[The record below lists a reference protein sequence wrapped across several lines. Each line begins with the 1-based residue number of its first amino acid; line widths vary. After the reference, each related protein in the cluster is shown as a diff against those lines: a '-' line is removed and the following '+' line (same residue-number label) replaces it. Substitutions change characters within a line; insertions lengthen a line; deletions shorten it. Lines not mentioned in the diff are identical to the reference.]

1 MEFLCVALVCL
12 AFLVVIGCVFPIK
25 MKKIKELGERPELD
39 EIANGYPS
47 NVEMCKEY
55 LKKLGNEDVQVEE
68 DKEATATMYI
78 AVLNKIKIANLK
90 QNYTRIQTMAHECI
104 HSIQNKKIV
113 MFHFIISNLFFV
125 FFAVISIFALF
136 KKLPNEMMFF
146 VILSILGFVYA
157 WVRCY
162 LENDAM
168 TRAWYLAKEYLEE
181 KQRCSNFCNVVSG
194 DKEIKTEE
202 ESILSNENVE
212 KLLDAYKELNEI
224 GIPCVNYQVLFSM
237 FSKILIFAIICLW

>member
-125 FFAVISIFALF
+125 FFAVISILALF

-168 TRAWYLAKEYLEE
+168 IKARYLAKEYMLQYIEKNPIYNKEKIEE
-181 KQRCSNFCNVVSG
+181 VVKEYQRINN
-194 DKEIKTEE
+194 
-202 ESILSNENVE
+202 
-212 KLLDAYKELNEI
+212 I
-224 GIPCVNYQVLFSM
+224 GIPATNYILF
-237 FSKILIFAIICLW
+237 FNCILKVIIYTIIVVIINII